1 MAREPWEVAIENV
14 QRLMKARCGA
24 EWWST
29 NIIDASA
36 ELEQKKD
43 WALFYSYLANPQI
56 FDPTKIPVTLDDLVE
71 MPTVPDY
78 PPELV
83 ETRHQN
89 GTITLIEVNRV
100 TDVDDE
106 KISMNDDDDEK
117 VE

>member
-1 MAREPWEVAIENV
+1 MAREPWEVAIDNV

-43 WALFYSYLANPQI
+43 WALFYSYLANPQT
-56 FDPTKIPVTLDDLVE
+56 FDPTKIPVTLDDLCI
-71 MPTVPDY
+71 MPTVPNY

-89 GTITLIEVNRV
+89 GTVTLIEVDRAPM
-100 TDVDDE
+100 DFEDEKSIDIDDE
-106 KISMNDDDDEK
+106 KIE
-117 VE
+117 

>member
-1 MAREPWEVAIENV
+1 MAREAWEIAIENV
-14 QRLMKARCGA
+14 QRLMKARRGP

-29 NIIDASA
+29 NIIDASL

-43 WALFYSYLANPQI
+43 WALFYSYLANPKT
-56 FDPTKIPVTLDDLVE
+56 FDPTKIPVTLDDLIV

-89 GTITLIEVNRV
+89 GTVTLIEVNHV
-100 TDVDDE
+100 PMDIEEKSMDVDDE
-106 KISMNDDDDEK
+106 KLE
-117 VE
+117 

>member
-14 QRLMKARCGA
+14 QRLMKARHGP

-36 ELEQKKD
+36 ELKDKKD
-43 WALFYSYLANPQI
+43 WALFYSYLANPKT

-100 TDVDDE
+100 TDVKKSIDV
-106 KISMNDDDDEK
+106 DDEK